1 VTIKPVVLVESAA
14 PAHPDPQLA
23 GKVVVISGGS
33 SGIGLGIAEH
43 MARGGAR
50 VAVFGRKPDKLE
62 SAVPAIAANGGSAAG
77 YSLDVRDAEQLAEA
91 LEDVRGR
98 FGAIDLV
105 VAAAAGNFFAPA
117 EQISPNGFKT
127 VIDIDLIGTFNLFSL
142 ALPRLNKPGASLV
155 AISAP
160 QAQRAMPYQAHACT
174 AKAGIDMLVKCLAL
188 EWGVHGVRVNAVSP
202 GPIAG
207 TEGLARLSASPEIEQ
222 AVRRNTALRRFGEV
236 GHIANAVAFLAS
248 DKAEYIT
255 GTTLDCDGGMRL
267 GNLDVL

>member
-1 VTIKPVVLVESAA
+1 
-14 PAHPDPQLA
+14 
-23 GKVVVISGGS
+23 
-33 SGIGLGIAEH
+33 
-43 MARGGAR
+43 
-50 VAVFGRKPDKLE
+50 
-62 SAVPAIAANGGSAAG
+62 
-77 YSLDVRDAEQLAEA
+77 
-91 LEDVRGR
+91 
-98 FGAIDLV
+98 
-105 VAAAAGNFFAPA
+105 
-117 EQISPNGFKT
+117 
-127 VIDIDLIGTFNLFSL
+127 
-142 ALPRLNKPGASLV
+142 
-155 AISAP
+155 
-160 QAQRAMPYQAHACT
+160 
-174 AKAGIDMLVKCLAL
+174 MLVKCLAL